1 MRFGRVQDRSGYAV
15 RLAASFYISRSGERT
30 AWNLWKCI
38 KDMLLGHNL
47 LISSK
52 NMHVHVNTIHLTDK
66 HSYR

>member
-1 MRFGRVQDRSGYAV
+1 MYFGRVQDRSGYAV
-15 RLAASFYISRSGERT
+15 RLAASSYISRSGERT

-52 NMHVHVNTIHLTDK
+52 NMHVHVNTIHFT
-66 HSYR
+66 R